1 MSERTSSPVVNNQL
15 IRIGVLLIDMDRD
28 LDFDI
33 DNEQL
38 EFLEDEFKRIDEFIT
53 SVWADKPIGLIYFL
67 EFHLAETKR
76 LKGKIRLKSFVKEE
90 MSDLDVFR
98 LNIYTLLK
106 YNLNNLQRLLNK
118 LLKGEG
124 IALKLK

>member
-1 MSERTSSPVVNNQL
+1 MSERTSSPVVSNQL

-38 EFLEDEFKRIDEFIT
+38 EFLEDEFKRIGEFIT
-53 SVWADKPIGLIYFL
+53 SVWADKPVGLTYFL

-76 LKGKIRLKSFVKEE
+76 LNGKIRLKNYVKEE

-98 LNIYTLLK
+98 LNIHTLLK
-106 YNLNNLQRLLNK
+106 YNFKNLQRLLNK